1 MPTDPNLQHVIS
13 FGPFRLLVRQRR
25 LLDGA
30 KPMRLGSRALD
41 ILIAL
46 IEQSGQVIGKRELM
60 QAVWPDSNVVEA
72 NLKVHVAALRKALGD
87 VQANARYIV
96 TIPGRGYRFIAPV
109 TRASETESP
118 QPPAT
123 AAYPHNLPVRLAR
136 LVGRSEVVKNLVHRL
151 ATQRLLTVVGPA
163 GIGKT
168 AVAFDVA
175 EELIAAY
182 EHGVWLIDLAPVAN
196 PCLCQLHW
204 LPH

>member
-1 MPTDPNLQHVIS
+1 V
-13 FGPFRLLVRQRR
+13 V
-25 LLDGA
+25 
-30 KPMRLGSRALD
+30 
-41 ILIAL
+41 
-46 IEQSGQVIGKRELM
+46 GKRELI

-87 VQANARYIV
+87 GQANARYIV
-96 TIPGRGYRFIAPV
+96 NIPGRGYRFIAPV
-109 TRASETESP
+109 TRASETASP

-123 AAYPHNLPVRLAR
+123 TTYPHNLPARLAR
-136 LVGRSEVVKNLVHRL
+136 LVGRSDVVKTLVHRL

-196 PCLCQLHW
+196 PRLVPTALASALSLEIRSDDP
-204 LPH
+204 LPGLIAELNKCCFSSTTAST